1 MINKRGVERV
11 RQETEA
17 LYARMQTRQQ
27 ELGMEAL
34 MVASEGDL
42 RAILDDYYDSATG
55 RTALNQDAACKARF
69 AIALRAATAAMEA
82 PSGAELCLREPSTPL
97 GGQAQTA
104 LLDSDEGLVGVL
116 RALIAIEHGF
126 PP

>member
-1 MINKRGVERV
+1 MIDKRGVKRV

-34 MVASEGDL
+34 MVASEGDI

-55 RTALNQDAACKARF
+55 RAALNHDAAYKARL

-82 PSGAELCLREPSTPL
+82 PSAAELWLREPSTPL
-97 GGQAQTA
+97 GGQAPTS
-104 LLDSDEGLVGVL
+104 LLDSDEGLVRVL
-116 RALIAIEHGF
+116 VALIAIEHGL
-126 PP
+126 PS